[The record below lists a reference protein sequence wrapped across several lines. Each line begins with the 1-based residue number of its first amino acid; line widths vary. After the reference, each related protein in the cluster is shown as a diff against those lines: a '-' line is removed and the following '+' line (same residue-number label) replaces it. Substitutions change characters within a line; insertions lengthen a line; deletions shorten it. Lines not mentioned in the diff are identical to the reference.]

1 MSKNVFDISQEL
13 MSNAYPGRGIILGRT
28 PDNKKNV
35 IAYFIMG
42 RSENSRNRVFTET
55 EDGIRTEAFDPSKMV
70 DPSLIIYHPV
80 RLYDGT
86 LVVTNGDQTDT
97 IVDFLKQ
104 GKSYFEALRTRQ
116 FEPDA
121 PNYTSRIS
129 GVVNPDGSYS
139 LSILKN
145 FTSDRTAN
153 KRFFYEYDKP
163 VAGLGHFIHTYQ
175 CDGDPLPPFRGE
187 PKCIRI
193 ELPIKEFTVPQ
204 EMANWSY
211 FNAFLGTRRL
221 GELYR
226 RYPVEVAICGHVH
239 YRKTLEKDGITWLCR
254 CLNYHSE
261 WRPEYGGD
269 TLSQQIAHAAEVMEL

>member
-80 RLYDGT
+80 RLYNGT

-97 IVDFLKQ
+97 IVDYLKQ
-104 GKSYFEALRTRQ
+104 GKSYFEALRTRE

-121 PNYTSRIS
+121 PNYTSAFRA
-129 GVVNPDGSYS
+129 
-139 LSILKN
+139 LSI
-145 FTSDRTAN
+145 RTAPTACPSS
-153 KRFFYEYDKP
+153 RTSPRTAPPTSVSSMSTISRLP
-163 VAGLGHFIHTYQ
+163 VWDTSSIPTSATA
-175 CDGDPLPPFRGE
+175 
-187 PKCIRI
+187 IRCRRSAASRSASASSC
-193 ELPIKEFTVPQ
+193 PSASSPTC
-204 EMANWSY
+204 S
-211 FNAFLGTRRL
+211 GT
-221 GELYR
+221 
-226 RYPVEVAICGHVH
+226 A
-239 YRKTLEKDGITWLCR
+239 
-254 CLNYHSE
+254 
-261 WRPEYGGD
+261 
-269 TLSQQIAHAAEVMEL
+269 

>member
-1 MSKNVFDISQEL
+1 MLQNYVFHIEDEL
-13 MSNAYPGRGIILGRT
+13 RSNAYPGRGIILGRT
-28 PDNKKNV
+28 PDNKKDV
-35 IAYFIMG
+35 VAYFIMG
-42 RSENSRNRVFTET
+42 RSENSRNRVFVET
-55 EDGIRTEAFDPSKMV
+55 EDGIRTEAFDPSRMT

-80 RLYDGT
+80 RVFGGKT
-86 LVVTNGDQTDT
+86 IVTNGDQTDT
-97 IVDFLKQ
+97 IRDYLAE

-129 GVVNPDGSYS
+129 AVVNEDGSYA

-163 VAGLGHFIHTYQ
+163 VAGLGHFIHTYM

-193 ELPIKEFTVPQ
+193 EYPIHEFAELLWNTLNEQNKVSLFVRYIDLETGKTETVIKNKHQ
-204 EMANWSY
+204 
-211 FNAFLGTRRL
+211 
-221 GELYR
+221 
-226 RYPVEVAICGHVH
+226 
-239 YRKTLEKDGITWLCR
+239 K
-254 CLNYHSE
+254 
-261 WRPEYGGD
+261 
-269 TLSQQIAHAAEVMEL
+269 

>member
-80 RLYDGT
+80 RLYNGT

-97 IVDFLKQ
+97 IVDYLKQ
-104 GKSYFEALRTRQ
+104 GKSYFEALRTRE

-139 LSILKN
+139 LSILKTAPP
-145 FTSDRTAN
+145 TSVSSMSTISRLPVWATSSIPISATA
-153 KRFFYEYDKP
+153 
-163 VAGLGHFIHTYQ
+163 
-175 CDGDPLPPFRGE
+175 
-187 PKCIRI
+187 IRCRRSAASRSASASSC
-193 ELPIKEFTVPQ
+193 PSVSSPTC
-204 EMANWSY
+204 S
-211 FNAFLGTRRL
+211 GT
-221 GELYR
+221 
-226 RYPVEVAICGHVH
+226 A
-239 YRKTLEKDGITWLCR
+239 
-254 CLNYHSE
+254 
-261 WRPEYGGD
+261 
-269 TLSQQIAHAAEVMEL
+269 